1 MTGGAGFL
9 GSHLAEAHLKRG
21 DKVIIVD
28 LISKENDYKIAH
40 LLNNKNLKM
49 YRGSITDKDLI
60 DKVVWECDLCYH
72 FAALVGVQ
80 HYVANPHDV
89 IDVNVNG
96 TMLVMNL
103 AYKYE
108 KKMVFASTSEVYG
121 RSLDIPFSED
131 GDRVL
136 GPTKIDRWCYSTSK
150 AIGEHYAFALAQ
162 KGLRMV
168 ILRFF
173 NVYGPRLDSIESG
186 RVASIFI
193 GQLLRNKPLTVIG
206 DGAQTR
212 CYTYIDDAIR
222 GIIMAAENPAAEGEV
237 LNLGTDVETSVMELA
252 RLLVGLYGKG
262 EIVSITHEEM
272 YGLSYE
278 DIPRRVPDVSKAK
291 KLLGFEAT
299 TPIHE
304 GMKKTLDW
312 FIRYFESHEKHV

>member
-1 MTGGAGFL
+1 
-9 GSHLAEAHLKRG
+9 
-21 DKVIIVD
+21 
-28 LISKENDYKIAH
+28 
-40 LLNNKNLKM
+40 M

-108 KKMVFASTSEVYG
+108 KKIVFASTSEVYG
-121 RSLDIPFSED
+121 RSLDIPFNED

-206 DGAQTR
+206 DGSQTR

-237 LNLGTDVETSVMELA
+237 LNLGTDVETSVIELA

-262 EIVSITHEEM
+262 EIISITHEEK

-278 DIPRRVPDVSKAK
+278 DIPRRVPDVNKAK
-291 KLLGFEAT
+291 KILGFEAT

-312 FIRYFESHEKHV
+312 FIRYFESHEKQV